1 MAAAAQGAPVTGPR
15 IRRLPDHLVNKIAA
29 GEVVE
34 RPASVVKELV
44 ENALD
49 ALGTQVTVDL
59 RDAGRALIRVTDD
72 GLGMSSD
79 EVDLA
84 LLRHATSKLATDA
97 DLDAITTLG
106 FRGEA
111 LPAICAVTRFSVL
124 SCPRGSETGTLVRGE
139 GGGVSEKLLV
149 PAPAGTT
156 VEAQDL
162 FFNTP
167 ARLKFLKS
175 APAEVA
181 ATLRLLEATALAH
194 LEVHFRVS
202 HNGRAVL
209 GAPRARTLRDR
220 VGALWGFERAGGL
233 LDVLRKDGPLA
244 VSGLIAP
251 PRLARGSR
259 DEIVLIV
266 NGRPVRDTQLTQTL
280 IEAYRPLLSR
290 DQFPVAVLHLELPP
304 QEVDV
309 NVHPTKAWVR
319 FRAPRQMQEI
329 LYRAVQDALR
339 QFQVVQTQRGLR
351 TEGGNAAG
359 AAGGGG
365 VAAGSFFIE
374 SGGPEMAPALP
385 QSADNPFGAD
395 IRSGA
400 DARAPAGQS
409 LLFHEA
415 PAAFGTVGFGAV
427 IGQLQDTFIVSASDD
442 EVFFIDQHVAHER
455 VLFERL
461 LRDLDAG
468 PLASQELLFPQPVEL
483 GSGQAELVAEWTP
496 TLEGLG
502 FGLEGWSGSTV
513 VLRAVPALLRGQEP
527 RRLIESLIEDV
538 NRPRKGEPVPLLH
551 RALSFVACHAAIKA
565 HAPLQREEMARLIA
579 DLAITQTPY
588 FCPHGRPIVS
598 RLSLRDI
605 KRELGRT
612 W

>member
-1 MAAAAQGAPVTGPR
+1 MTTSR

-44 ENALD
+44 ENSLD
-49 ALGTQVTVDL
+49 ALSTQVTVDL
-59 RDAGRALIRVTDD
+59 KDAGRALIRVTDD
-72 GLGMSSD
+72 GVGMSAA

-97 DLDAITTLG
+97 DLDAIVTLG

-124 SCPRGSETGTLVRGE
+124 SCPRGSEAGTLVRGE
-139 GGGVSEKLLV
+139 GGMVAEKLLV
-149 PAPAGTT
+149 AAPAGTT

-175 APAEVA
+175 AQSEMA
-181 ATLRLLEATALAH
+181 AALRLLEATALAH
-194 LEVHFRVS
+194 LEVHFRVT
-202 HNGRAVL
+202 HNGRPAL

-220 VGALWGFERAGGL
+220 IGTLWGFERAGRL
-233 LDVLRKDGPLA
+233 LDVERKDGPLA

-251 PRLARGSR
+251 PQIARGNR

-319 FRAPRQMQEI
+319 FRSPRQIQEI
-329 LYRAVQDALR
+329 VYRSVHDALR
-339 QFQVVQTQRGLR
+339 QTQVVQPQRGLR
-351 TEGGNAAG
+351 GGDPINAPADTT
-359 AAGGGG
+359 
-365 VAAGSFFIE
+365 GSISIE

-385 QSADNPFGAD
+385 QAADTP
-395 IRSGA
+395 
-400 DARAPAGQS
+400 APAGQT

-415 PAAFGTVGFGAV
+415 PAPFGAAGFGQV

-442 EVFFIDQHVAHER
+442 EVFFVDQHVAHER

-468 PLASQELLFPQPVEL
+468 PLASQELLFPQPIEL
-483 GSGQAELVAEWTP
+483 GAGQAGLVQEWAA

-527 RRLIESLIEDV
+527 QRLVEALVEDV
-538 NRPRKGEPVPLLH
+538 NRPRKGEPAPLLH

-565 HAPLQREEMARLIA
+565 HAPLQREEMTRLIE
-579 DLAITQTPY
+579 DLADTQTPY

>member
-1 MAAAAQGAPVTGPR
+1 
-15 IRRLPDHLVNKIAA
+15 
-29 GEVVE
+29 
-34 RPASVVKELV
+34 VVKELV

-49 ALGTQVTVDL
+49 ALCTQVTVDL

-72 GLGMSSD
+72 GIGMSSD

-124 SCPRGSETGTLVRGE
+124 SCPRGADTGTLVRGE
-139 GGGVSEKLLV
+139 GGTVNEKLLV
-149 PAPAGTT
+149 AAPAGTT

-167 ARLKFLKS
+167 ARLKFMKS
-175 APAEVA
+175 AQSEVA
-181 ATLRLLEATALAH
+181 AALRLLEAIALAH
-194 LEVHFRVS
+194 QDVHFRVS
-202 HNGRAVL
+202 HNGRPVL
-209 GAPRARTLRDR
+209 GAPRARSLRDR
-220 VGALWGFERAGGL
+220 IGALWGFERAGKL
-233 LDVLRKDGPLA
+233 LEVERKDGPLA
-244 VSGLIAP
+244 VSGLVAP
-251 PRLARGSR
+251 PQLARGNR

-280 IEAYRPLLSR
+280 IEAYRPLLAR

-319 FRAPRQMQEI
+319 FRSPRQIQEI
-329 LYRAVQDALR
+329 LYRAVKDALH
-339 QFQVVQTQRGLR
+339 QSQVVQSQRGL
-351 TEGGNAAG
+351 AG
-359 AAGGGG
+359 AIAPDGLT
-365 VAAGSFFIE
+365 A
-374 SGGPEMAPALP
+374 PERE
-385 QSADNPFGAD
+385 SADWGSAGA
-395 IRSGA
+395 ISGPPHLIEGLPADMPSA
-400 DARAPAGQS
+400 DAQTR
-409 LLFHEA
+409 LFHEP
-415 PAAFGTVGFGAV
+415 PAQFTTANFGNV
-427 IGQLQDTFIVSASDD
+427 IGQLQDTFVVSATDD
-442 EVFFIDQHVAHER
+442 EIFFLDQHVAHER

-461 LRDLDAG
+461 LADLDAG
-468 PLASQELLFPQPVEL
+468 PLASQELLFPQPLEL
-483 GSGQAELVAEWTP
+483 GAGQAALVQEWTE

-502 FGLEGWSGSTV
+502 FRLEGWSGSTV

-527 RRLIESLIEDV
+527 RRLIEALVEDV
-538 NRPRKGEPVPLLH
+538 NRPRKGEPQPLLH

-579 DLAITQTPY
+579 DLAVTKTPY

>member
-1 MAAAAQGAPVTGPR
+1 VSGSR

-49 ALGTQVTVDL
+49 ALCTQVTVDL

-72 GLGMSSD
+72 GVGMSSD

-124 SCPRGSETGTLVRGE
+124 SCPRGADTGTLVRGE
-139 GGGVSEKLLV
+139 GGTVSEKLLV
-149 PAPAGTT
+149 AAPAGTT

-167 ARLKFLKS
+167 ARLKFMKS
-175 APAEVA
+175 AQSEVA
-181 ATLRLLEATALAH
+181 AALRLLEAIALAH
-194 LEVHFRVS
+194 QDVHFRVS
-202 HNGRAVL
+202 HNGRPAL
-209 GAPRARTLRDR
+209 GAPRARSLRDR
-220 VGALWGFERAGGL
+220 IGALWGFERAGKL
-233 LDVLRKDGPLA
+233 LEVERKDGPLA

-251 PRLARGSR
+251 PQLARGNR

-266 NGRPVRDTQLTQTL
+266 NGRPVRDTQLSQTL
-280 IEAYRPLLSR
+280 IEAYRPLLAR

-319 FRAPRQMQEI
+319 FRSPRQVQEI
-329 LYRAVQDALR
+329 LYRAVHDALR
-339 QFQVVQTQRGLR
+339 QSQVVQTQRGL
-351 TEGGNAAG
+351 GGLAG
-359 AAGGGG
+359 RGDAPGDTT
-365 VAAGSFFIE
+365 GSFSIE
-374 SGGPEMAPALP
+374 SGGPDMAPALP
-385 QSADNPFGAD
+385 QSADD
-395 IRSGA
+395 
-400 DARAPAGQS
+400 RAPAGQA

-415 PAAFGTVGFGAV
+415 PARFSAVSFGAV

-442 EVFFIDQHVAHER
+442 EIFFLDQHVAHER

-461 LRDLDAG
+461 LADLDAG
-468 PLASQELLFPQPVEL
+468 PLASQELLFPQPLEL
-483 GSGQAELVAEWTP
+483 GAGQAALVQEWTE

-502 FGLEGWSGSTV
+502 FRLEGWSGSTV

-527 RRLIESLIEDV
+527 RRLIEALVEDV
-538 NRPRKGEPVPLLH
+538 DRPRKGEPQPLLH

-565 HAPLQREEMARLIA
+565 HAPLQREEMTRLIA
-579 DLAITQTPY
+579 DLAVTKTPY

>member
-1 MAAAAQGAPVTGPR
+1 MTAAR

-44 ENALD
+44 ENSLD
-49 ALGTQVTVDL
+49 ALSTHVTVDL
-59 RDAGRALIRVTDD
+59 KDAGRALIRVSDD
-72 GLGMSSD
+72 GVGMSPE
-79 EVDLA
+79 EVELA

-97 DLDAITTLG
+97 DLDAIVTLG

-111 LPAICAVTRFSVL
+111 LPAICAVTRFSL
-124 SCPRGSETGTLVRGE
+124 SSCPRGSDTGTLVRGE
-139 GGGVSEKLLV
+139 GGAVAEKLLV
-149 PAPAGTT
+149 AASAGTT
-156 VEAQDL
+156 VETQDL

-175 APAEVA
+175 APSEVA
-181 ATLRLLEATALAH
+181 AAMRLLEAIALAH
-194 LEVHFRVS
+194 LEVHFRVT
-202 HNGRAVL
+202 HNGRPAL

-220 VGALWGFERAGGL
+220 VGALWGFERATRL
-233 LDVLRKDGPLA
+233 LDVERKDGPLA
-244 VSGLIAP
+244 VSGLVAP
-251 PRLARGSR
+251 PQLARGNR

-266 NGRPVRDTQLTQTL
+266 NGRPVRDTQLSQTL
-280 IEAYRPLLSR
+280 IEAYRPLLAR
-290 DQFPVAVLHLELPP
+290 DQFPVAVLRLELPP

-319 FRAPRQMQEI
+319 FRSPRQIQEM
-329 LYRAVQDALR
+329 LYRAVHDALR
-339 QFQVVQTQRGLR
+339 QQQVVQAQRGLS
-351 TEGGNAAG
+351 T
-359 AAGGGG
+359 GG
-365 VAAGSFFIE
+365 VGAVGATGEPAAAGSFSFGR
-374 SGGPEMAPALP
+374 GGPEMAPALP
-385 QSADNPFGAD
+385 QSADTRSDADNPP
-395 IRSGA
+395 
-400 DARAPAGQS
+400 PAGQVS
-409 LLFHEA
+409 LFREA
-415 PAAFGTVGFGAV
+415 PAIFGTASFGQV

-442 EVFFIDQHVAHER
+442 EVFFVDQHVAHER

-461 LRDLDAG
+461 LRELDAG
-468 PLASQELLFPQPVEL
+468 PLASQELLFPQPIEL
-483 GSGQAELVAEWTP
+483 GAGQAGLVQEWAT

-527 RRLIESLIEDV
+527 QRLVEALVEDV
-538 NRPRKGEPVPLLH
+538 NRPRKGEAVPLLH

-579 DLAITQTPY
+579 DLAETQTPY

-605 KRELGRT
+605 KRDLGRT

>member
-1 MAAAAQGAPVTGPR
+1 VSGSR

-49 ALGTQVTVDL
+49 ALCTQVTVDL

-72 GLGMSSD
+72 GVGMSSD

-84 LLRHATSKLATDA
+84 LLRHATSKLATDT
-97 DLDAITTLG
+97 DLEAITTLG

-124 SCPRGSETGTLVRGE
+124 SCPRGADTGTLVRGE
-139 GGGVSEKLLV
+139 GGTVNEKLLV
-149 PAPAGTT
+149 AAPAGTT

-167 ARLKFLKS
+167 ARLKFMKS
-175 APAEVA
+175 AQSEVA
-181 ATLRLLEATALAH
+181 AAMRLLEAIALAH
-194 LEVHFRVS
+194 QDVHFRVS
-202 HNGRAVL
+202 HNGRPAL
-209 GAPRARTLRDR
+209 GAPRARSLRDR
-220 VGALWGFERAGGL
+220 IGALWGFERAGKL
-233 LDVLRKDGPLA
+233 LEVERKDGSLA
-244 VSGLIAP
+244 VSGLVAP
-251 PRLARGSR
+251 PQLSRGNR

-280 IEAYRPLLSR
+280 IEAYRPLLAR

-319 FRAPRQMQEI
+319 FRSPRQVQEI
-329 LYRAVQDALR
+329 LYRAVKDALR
-339 QFQVVQTQRGLR
+339 QAQVVQPQRGL
-351 TEGGNAAG
+351 GGLAG
-359 AAGGGG
+359 RGDAPGDTT
-365 VAAGSFFIE
+365 GSFSIE

-385 QSADNPFGAD
+385 QAADT
-395 IRSGA
+395 RT
-400 DARAPAGQS
+400 PAGQT

-415 PAAFGTVGFGAV
+415 PAQFSAVSFGAV

-442 EVFFIDQHVAHER
+442 EIFFLDQHVAHER
-455 VLFERL
+455 VIFERL
-461 LRDLDAG
+461 LADLDAG

-483 GSGQAELVAEWTP
+483 GAGQAALVQEWTE

-502 FGLEGWSGSTV
+502 FRLEGWSGSTV

-527 RRLIESLIEDV
+527 RRLIEALVEDV
-538 NRPRKGEPVPLLH
+538 NRPRKGEPAPLLH

-579 DLAITQTPY
+579 DLAVTKTPY

>member
-1 MAAAAQGAPVTGPR
+1 VTATR

-44 ENALD
+44 ENSLD
-49 ALGTQVTVDL
+49 ALSTQVAVDL
-59 RDAGRALIRVTDD
+59 KDAGRALIRVTDD
-72 GLGMSSD
+72 GVGMSPE

-97 DLDAITTLG
+97 DLDAIVTLG

-111 LPAICAVTRFSVL
+111 LPAICAVTRFSVS
-124 SCPRGSETGTLVRGE
+124 SCPRGSDTGTLIRGE
-139 GGGVSEKLLV
+139 GGTVAEKLLV
-149 PAPAGTT
+149 AAAAGTT
-156 VEAQDL
+156 VETQDL
-162 FFNTP
+162 FYNTP

-175 APAEVA
+175 APSEVA
-181 ATLRLLEATALAH
+181 AAMRLLEAIALAH
-194 LEVHFRVS
+194 LEVHFRVT
-202 HNGRAVL
+202 HNGRVAL

-220 VGALWGFERAGGL
+220 VGALWGFERATRL

-244 VSGLIAP
+244 VSGLVAP
-251 PRLARGSR
+251 PQLARGNR

-280 IEAYRPLLSR
+280 IEAYRPLLAR
-290 DQFPVAVLHLELPP
+290 DQFPVAVLHLQLPP

-319 FRAPRQMQEI
+319 FRSPRQIQET

-339 QFQVVQTQRGLR
+339 QQQVVQAQRGLR
-351 TEGGNAAG
+351 TEGDADRLPAPERSSADWGSAG
-359 AAGGGG
+359 AISGPPQLKELAADMPAPDAQTRLFREPSAGFT
-365 VAAGSFFIE
+365 AAH
-374 SGGPEMAPALP
+374 
-385 QSADNPFGAD
+385 FG
-395 IRSGA
+395 
-400 DARAPAGQS
+400 Q
-409 LLFHEA
+409 
-415 PAAFGTVGFGAV
+415 V
-427 IGQLQDTFIVSASDD
+427 IGQLQDTFIVSASDH
-442 EVFFIDQHVAHER
+442 EVFFVDQHVAHER

-461 LRDLDAG
+461 LGELNAG
-468 PLASQELLFPQPVEL
+468 PLASQVLLFPQPIEL
-483 GSGQAELVAEWTP
+483 GAGQAGLVQEWAT

-513 VLRAVPALLRGQEP
+513 VLRAVPVLLRGQEP
-527 RRLIESLIEDV
+527 QRLIEALVEDV
-538 NRPRKGEPVPLLH
+538 NRPRKGEAVPLLH
-551 RALSFVACHAAIKA
+551 RALSFVACRAAIKA

-579 DLAITQTPY
+579 DLADTQTPY

-605 KRELGRT
+605 KRDLGRT

>member
-1 MAAAAQGAPVTGPR
+1 VTAPR

-49 ALGTQVTVDL
+49 ALSTQVTVDL

-72 GLGMSSD
+72 GVGMSTD

-124 SCPRGSETGTLVRGE
+124 SCPRGAETGTLVRGE
-139 GGGVSEKLLV
+139 GGTVSEKLLV

-181 ATLRLLEATALAH
+181 AALRLLEATALAH

-202 HNGRAVL
+202 HNGRPVL

-220 VGALWGFERAGGL
+220 VGALWGFERAGRL

-251 PRLARGSR
+251 PQLARGNR

-266 NGRPVRDTQLTQTL
+266 NGRPVRDTQLAQSL

-319 FRAPRQMQEI
+319 FRAPRQIQEM
-329 LYRAVQDALR
+329 LYRAVHDALR
-339 QFQVVQTQRGLR
+339 QYQVVQPQRGLR
-351 TEGGNAAG
+351 
-359 AAGGGG
+359 AGGGLG
-365 VAAGSFFIE
+365 SDATTAAGDATGRVSP
-374 SGGPEMAPALP
+374 SG
-385 QSADNPFGAD
+385 ADTRFGAD
-395 IRSGA
+395 TG
-400 DARAPAGQS
+400 APAGQS

-415 PAAFGTVGFGAV
+415 PAAFGAVGFGAV

-483 GSGQAELVAEWTP
+483 GAGPAGLVAEWAP

-527 RRLIESLIEDV
+527 RRLIESLVEDV

-551 RALSFVACHAAIKA
+551 RALSFVACHAAVKA

>member
-1 MAAAAQGAPVTGPR
+1 MSPSR

-49 ALGTQVTVDL
+49 ALCTQVTVDL
-59 RDAGRALIRVTDD
+59 RDAGRAVIRVTDD
-72 GLGMSSD
+72 GVGMSSD

-97 DLDAITTLG
+97 DLEAITTLG

-124 SCPRGSETGTLVRGE
+124 SCPRGADTGTLVRGE
-139 GGGVSEKLLV
+139 GGTVNEKLLV
-149 PAPAGTT
+149 AAPAGTT

-167 ARLKFLKS
+167 ARLKFMKS
-175 APAEVA
+175 AQSEL
-181 ATLRLLEATALAH
+181 ATALRLLEAIALAH
-194 LEVHFRVS
+194 QDVHFRVS
-202 HNGRAVL
+202 HNGRPAL

-220 VGALWGFERAGGL
+220 IGALWGFERAGKL
-233 LDVLRKDGPLA
+233 LEVERKDGPLA
-244 VSGLIAP
+244 VSGLVAP
-251 PRLARGSR
+251 PQLARGNR

-266 NGRPVRDTQLTQTL
+266 NGRPVRDTQLSQTL
-280 IEAYRPLLSR
+280 IEAYRPLLAR

-319 FRAPRQMQEI
+319 FRSPRQIQEI
-329 LYRAVQDALR
+329 LYRAVKDALH
-339 QFQVVQTQRGLR
+339 QAQVVQPQRGLSGHALTDDR
-351 TEGGNAAG
+351 ASGDAT
-359 AAGGGG
+359 
-365 VAAGSFFIE
+365 GSFSIE

-385 QSADNPFGAD
+385 QSADN
-395 IRSGA
+395 
-400 DARAPAGQS
+400 RAPDAQTR
-409 LLFHEA
+409 LFHEP
-415 PAAFGTVGFGAV
+415 PARFTTADFGNV
-427 IGQLQDTFIVSASDD
+427 IGQLQDTFIVAATDD
-442 EVFFIDQHVAHER
+442 EIFFLDQHVAHER

-461 LRDLDAG
+461 LAELDAG

-483 GSGQAELVAEWTP
+483 GAGQAALVQEWTE

-502 FGLEGWSGSTV
+502 FRLEGWSGSTV

-527 RRLIESLIEDV
+527 RRLIEALVEDV
-538 NRPRKGEPVPLLH
+538 NRPRKGEPQPLLH

-579 DLAITQTPY
+579 DLAVTKTPY

>member
-1 MAAAAQGAPVTGPR
+1 VIASR

-44 ENALD
+44 ENSLD
-49 ALGTQVTVDL
+49 ALSTQVTVEL

-72 GLGMSSD
+72 GVGMSTE

-97 DLDAITTLG
+97 DLEAIVTLG

-124 SCPRGSETGTLVRGE
+124 SCPRGADTGTLVRGE
-139 GGGVSEKLLV
+139 GGTVSEKLLV

-175 APAEVA
+175 AQSEVA
-181 ATLRLLEATALAH
+181 AALRLLEATALAH
-194 LEVHFRVS
+194 LEVHFRVT
-202 HNGRAVL
+202 HNGRPVL

-220 VGALWGFERAGGL
+220 VGALWGFDRAQRL

-251 PRLARGSR
+251 PQLARGSR

-280 IEAYRPLLSR
+280 IEAYRPLLAR

-319 FRAPRQMQEI
+319 FRSPRQVQEV
-329 LYRAVQDALR
+329 LYRAVHDALR
-339 QFQVVQTQRGLR
+339 SSHVVQPQRGLR
-351 TEGGNAAG
+351 TEGVSGDAA
-359 AAGGGG
+359 AALGD
-365 VAAGSFFIE
+365 AAGSSSLE

-385 QSADNPFGAD
+385 QAADTL
-395 IRSGA
+395 
-400 DARAPAGQS
+400 APAGQS
-409 LLFHEA
+409 LLFHES
-415 PAAFGTVGFGAV
+415 PARFGAVGFGSV

-442 EVFFIDQHVAHER
+442 EVFFVDQHVAHER

-461 LRDLDAG
+461 LGELDAG
-468 PLASQELLFPQPVEL
+468 PLPSQELLFPQPVEL
-483 GSGQAELVAEWTP
+483 GAGQAGLVQEWAA

-527 RRLIESLIEDV
+527 QRLIEALVEDV

-565 HAPLQREEMARLIA
+565 HAPLQREEMTRLIA
-579 DLAITQTPY
+579 DLATTRTPY

-605 KRELGRT
+605 KRDLGRT

>member
-1 MAAAAQGAPVTGPR
+1 VSGSR

-49 ALGTQVTVDL
+49 ALCTQVTVDL

-72 GLGMSSD
+72 GVGMSSD

-124 SCPRGSETGTLVRGE
+124 SCPRGADTGTLVRGE
-139 GGGVSEKLLV
+139 GGTVSEKLLV
-149 PAPAGTT
+149 AAPAGTT

-167 ARLKFLKS
+167 ARLKFMKS
-175 APAEVA
+175 AQSEVA
-181 ATLRLLEATALAH
+181 AALRLLEAIALAH
-194 LEVHFRVS
+194 QDVHFRVS
-202 HNGRAVL
+202 HNGRPAL
-209 GAPRARTLRDR
+209 GAPRARSLRDR
-220 VGALWGFERAGGL
+220 IGALWGFERAGKL
-233 LDVLRKDGPLA
+233 LEVERKDGPLA

-251 PRLARGSR
+251 PQLARGNR

-266 NGRPVRDTQLTQTL
+266 NGRPVRDTQLSQTL
-280 IEAYRPLLSR
+280 IEAYRPLLAR

-319 FRAPRQMQEI
+319 FRSPRQIQEI

-339 QFQVVQTQRGLR
+339 QAHVVQPQRGLL
-351 TEGGNAAG
+351 G
-359 AAGGGG
+359 A
-365 VAAGSFFIE
+365 VASDHAPGDTT
-374 SGGPEMAPALP
+374 PDMAPALP
-385 QSADNPFGAD
+385 QSADTA
-395 IRSGA
+395 
-400 DARAPAGQS
+400 APAGQA
-409 LLFHEA
+409 LLFHEP
-415 PAAFGTVGFGAV
+415 PAAFTTANFGSV

-442 EVFFIDQHVAHER
+442 EIFFLDQHVAHER

-461 LRDLDAG
+461 LADLDAG
-468 PLASQELLFPQPVEL
+468 PLASQELLFPQPLEL
-483 GSGQAELVAEWTP
+483 GAGQAALVQEWTE
-496 TLEGLG
+496 TLDGLG
-502 FGLEGWSGSTV
+502 FRLEGWSGSTV

-527 RRLIESLIEDV
+527 RRLIEALVEDV
-538 NRPRKGEPVPLLH
+538 DRPRKGEPQPLLH

-565 HAPLQREEMARLIA
+565 HAPLQREEMTRLIA
-579 DLAITQTPY
+579 DLAVTKTPY

>member
-1 MAAAAQGAPVTGPR
+1 VTLTR

-44 ENALD
+44 ENSLD
-49 ALGTQVTVDL
+49 ALSTQVTVDL
-59 RDAGRALIRVTDD
+59 KDAGRALIRVTDD
-72 GLGMSSD
+72 GVGMSAE

-97 DLDAITTLG
+97 DLDAIVTLG

-111 LPAICAVTRFSVL
+111 LPAICAVTRFSL
-124 SCPRGSETGTLVRGE
+124 SSCPRGSDTGTLVRGE
-139 GGGVSEKLLV
+139 GGAVSEKLLV
-149 PAPAGTT
+149 AASAGTT
-156 VEAQDL
+156 VETQDL

-175 APAEVA
+175 AQSEA
-181 ATLRLLEATALAH
+181 AAAMRLLEAIALAH
-194 LEVHFRVS
+194 LEVHFRVV
-202 HNGRAVL
+202 HNGRPAL

-220 VGALWGFERAGGL
+220 VGALWGFERATRL
-233 LDVLRKDGPLA
+233 LDVERKDGPFA
-244 VSGLIAP
+244 VSGLVAP
-251 PRLARGSR
+251 PQLARGNR

-280 IEAYRPLLSR
+280 IEAYRPLLAR
-290 DQFPVAVLHLELPP
+290 DQFPVAVLRLELPP

-319 FRAPRQMQEI
+319 FRSPRQIQEM
-329 LYRAVQDALR
+329 LYRAVHDALR
-339 QFQVVQTQRGLR
+339 QQQVVQAQRGLR
-351 TEGGNAAG
+351 TEGGDLR
-359 AAGGGG
+359 
-365 VAAGSFFIE
+365 
-374 SGGPEMAPALP
+374 GGPEMAPALP
-385 QSADNPFGAD
+385 QSADERFDADNP
-395 IRSGA
+395 S
-400 DARAPAGQS
+400 PAGQVS
-409 LLFHEA
+409 LFREPSA
-415 PAAFGTVGFGAV
+415 RFTAASFGQVV
-427 IGQLQDTFIVSASDD
+427 GQLQDTFIVSASED
-442 EVFFIDQHVAHER
+442 EVFFVDQHVAHER

-461 LRDLDAG
+461 LRELDAG
-468 PLASQELLFPQPVEL
+468 PLASQELLFPQPIEL
-483 GSGQAELVAEWTP
+483 GTGQAGLVQEWTA

-527 RRLIESLIEDV
+527 RRLIEALVEDV
-538 NRPRKGEPVPLLH
+538 NRPRKGEAVPLLH

-579 DLAITQTPY
+579 DLAQTQTPY

-598 RLSLRDI
+598 RLLLRDI
-605 KRELGRT
+605 KRDLGRT

>member
-1 MAAAAQGAPVTGPR
+1 VSAPR

-49 ALGTQVTVDL
+49 ALATQVTVDL

-72 GLGMSSD
+72 GVGMSSD

-84 LLRHATSKLATDA
+84 LLRHATSKLATDG

-156 VEAQDL
+156 VETQDL

-181 ATLRLLEATALAH
+181 AALRLLEATALAH
-194 LEVHFRVS
+194 LEVHFRVT

-220 VGALWGFERAGGL
+220 VGALWGFERAAGL

-329 LYRAVQDALR
+329 VYRAVQDALR
-339 QFQVVQTQRGLR
+339 QYQVVQPQRGLR
-351 TEGGNAAG
+351 TEGGSAVG
-359 AAGGGG
+359 AAGGG
-365 VAAGSFFIE
+365 VAAGSFSIE

-385 QSADNPFGAD
+385 QSADSPSDAD
-395 IRSGA
+395 NRSG
-400 DARAPAGQS
+400 QT
-409 LLFHEA
+409 LLFHESPAQFGA
-415 PAAFGTVGFGAV
+415 PAFGAV

-502 FGLEGWSGSTV
+502 FGLEGWSGATV

-527 RRLIESLIEDV
+527 RRLIESLVEDV

>member
-1 MAAAAQGAPVTGPR
+1 VSASR

-49 ALGTQVTVDL
+49 ALCTQVTVDL

-72 GLGMSSD
+72 GIGMSSD

-84 LLRHATSKLATDA
+84 LLRHATSKLASDA

-124 SCPRGSETGTLVRGE
+124 SCPRGADTGTLVRGE
-139 GGGVSEKLLV
+139 GGTVNEKLLV
-149 PAPAGTT
+149 AAPAGTA

-167 ARLKFLKS
+167 ARLKFMKS
-175 APAEVA
+175 AQSEVA
-181 ATLRLLEATALAH
+181 AALRLIEAIALAH
-194 LEVHFRVS
+194 QDVHFRVS
-202 HNGRAVL
+202 HNGRPAL
-209 GAPRARTLRDR
+209 GAPRARSLRDR
-220 VGALWGFERAGGL
+220 IGALWGFERAGKL
-233 LDVLRKDGPLA
+233 LEVERKDGPLA
-244 VSGLIAP
+244 VSGLVAP
-251 PRLARGSR
+251 PQLARGNR

-266 NGRPVRDTQLTQTL
+266 NGRPVRDTQLSQTL
-280 IEAYRPLLSR
+280 IEAYRPLLAR

-319 FRAPRQMQEI
+319 FRSLRQIQEI
-329 LYRAVQDALR
+329 LYRAVHDALR
-339 QFQVVQTQRGLR
+339 QGQVVQPQRGL
-351 TEGGNAAG
+351 A
-359 AAGGGG
+359 
-365 VAAGSFFIE
+365 VADDRAPGDATGSGSVE

-385 QSADNPFGAD
+385 QAADTP
-395 IRSGA
+395 
-400 DARAPAGQS
+400 APAGQA
-409 LLFHEA
+409 LLFHEP
-415 PAAFGTVGFGAV
+415 PAHFSAVSFGTV
-427 IGQLQDTFIVSASDD
+427 IGQLQDTFIVAATDD
-442 EVFFIDQHVAHER
+442 EVFFLDQHVAHER

-461 LRDLDAG
+461 LGELDAG

-483 GSGQAELVAEWTP
+483 GAGQAALVQEWTEP
-496 TLEGLG
+496 LEGLG
-502 FGLEGWSGSTV
+502 FRLEGWSGSTV
-513 VLRAVPALLRGQEP
+513 VLRAVPALLRGHEP
-527 RRLIESLIEDV
+527 RRLIEALVEDV
-538 NRPRKGEPVPLLH
+538 NRPRKGEPQPLLH

-579 DLAITQTPY
+579 DLAATKTPY

-605 KRELGRT
+605 RRELGRT

>member
-1 MAAAAQGAPVTGPR
+1 MSVSR

-49 ALGTQVTVDL
+49 ALCTQVTVDL

-72 GLGMSSD
+72 GIGMSSD

-124 SCPRGSETGTLVRGE
+124 SCPRGADTGTLVRGE
-139 GGGVSEKLLV
+139 GGTVNEKLLV
-149 PAPAGTT
+149 AAPAGTT

-167 ARLKFLKS
+167 ARLKFMKS
-175 APAEVA
+175 AQSEVA
-181 ATLRLLEATALAH
+181 AALRLLEAIALAH
-194 LEVHFRVS
+194 QDVHFRVS
-202 HNGRAVL
+202 HNGRPVL
-209 GAPRARTLRDR
+209 GAPRARSLRDR
-220 VGALWGFERAGGL
+220 IGALWGFERAGKL
-233 LDVLRKDGPLA
+233 LEVERKDGPLA
-244 VSGLIAP
+244 VSGLVAP
-251 PRLARGSR
+251 PQLARGNR
-259 DEIVLIV
+259 DEIVLVV

-280 IEAYRPLLSR
+280 IEAYRPLLAR

-319 FRAPRQMQEI
+319 FRSPRQIQEI
-329 LYRAVQDALR
+329 LYRAVKDALH
-339 QFQVVQTQRGLR
+339 QSQVVQPQRGL
-351 TEGGNAAG
+351 AG
-359 AAGGGG
+359 AIAPDGLT
-365 VAAGSFFIE
+365 A
-374 SGGPEMAPALP
+374 PERE
-385 QSADNPFGAD
+385 SADWGSAGA
-395 IRSGA
+395 ISGPPHLIEGLPADMPSA
-400 DARAPAGQS
+400 DAQTR
-409 LLFHEA
+409 LFHEP
-415 PAAFGTVGFGAV
+415 PAQFTAANFGNV
-427 IGQLQDTFIVSASDD
+427 IGQLQDTFVVSATDD
-442 EVFFIDQHVAHER
+442 EIFFLDQHVAHER

-461 LRDLDAG
+461 LADLDAG
-468 PLASQELLFPQPVEL
+468 PLASQELLFPQPLEL
-483 GSGQAELVAEWTP
+483 GAGQAALVQEWTE

-502 FGLEGWSGSTV
+502 FRLEGWSGSTV

-527 RRLIESLIEDV
+527 RRLIEALVEDV
-538 NRPRKGEPVPLLH
+538 NRPRKGEPQPLLH

-579 DLAITQTPY
+579 DLAVTKTPY

>member
-1 MAAAAQGAPVTGPR
+1 MSGSR

-49 ALGTQVTVDL
+49 ALCTQVTVDL

-72 GLGMSSD
+72 GVGMSSD

-124 SCPRGSETGTLVRGE
+124 SCPRGADTGTLVRGE
-139 GGGVSEKLLV
+139 GGTVSEKLLV
-149 PAPAGTT
+149 AAPAGTT

-167 ARLKFLKS
+167 ARLKFMKS
-175 APAEVA
+175 AQSEVA
-181 ATLRLLEATALAH
+181 AALRLLEAIALAH
-194 LEVHFRVS
+194 QDVHFRVS
-202 HNGRAVL
+202 HNGRPAL
-209 GAPRARTLRDR
+209 GAPRARSLRDR
-220 VGALWGFERAGGL
+220 IGALWGFERAGKL
-233 LDVLRKDGPLA
+233 LEVERKDGPFA

-251 PRLARGSR
+251 PQLARGNR

-266 NGRPVRDTQLTQTL
+266 NGRPVRDTQLSQTL
-280 IEAYRPLLSR
+280 IEAYRPLLAR
-290 DQFPVAVLHLELPP
+290 DQFPIAVLHLELPP

-319 FRAPRQMQEI
+319 FRSPRQIQEI

-339 QFQVVQTQRGLR
+339 QAQVVQAQRGL
-351 TEGGNAAG
+351 TG
-359 AAGGGG
+359 A
-365 VAAGSFFIE
+365 VANDRASGDTTGSFSIE

-385 QSADNPFGAD
+385 QSADNA
-395 IRSGA
+395 
-400 DARAPAGQS
+400 APAGQT
-409 LLFHEA
+409 LLFHETSA
-415 PAAFGTVGFGAV
+415 QFTTANFGAV
-427 IGQLQDTFIVSASDD
+427 IGQLQDTFIVTASDD
-442 EVFFIDQHVAHER
+442 EIFFLDQHVAHER

-461 LRDLDAG
+461 LAELDAG
-468 PLASQELLFPQPVEL
+468 PLASQELLFPQPLEL
-483 GSGQAELVAEWTP
+483 GAGQAALVQEWTE

-502 FGLEGWSGSTV
+502 FRLEGWSGSTV

-527 RRLIESLIEDV
+527 RRLIEALVEDV
-538 NRPRKGEPVPLLH
+538 DRPRKGEPQPLLH

-579 DLAITQTPY
+579 DLAITKTPY

>member
-1 MAAAAQGAPVTGPR
+1 MTTSR

-49 ALGTQVTVDL
+49 ALSTQVTVDL

-72 GLGMSSD
+72 GVGMSSD

-84 LLRHATSKLATDA
+84 LLRHATSKLATDE
-97 DLDAITTLG
+97 DLEAIVTLG

-124 SCPRGSETGTLVRGE
+124 SCPRGSDTGTLVRGE
-139 GGGVSEKLLV
+139 GGAVAEKLLV

-175 APAEVA
+175 APSEVA
-181 ATLRLLEATALAH
+181 AALRLLEATALAH

-202 HNGRAVL
+202 HNGRPAL

-220 VGALWGFERAGGL
+220 VGALWGFERAGKL

-251 PRLARGSR
+251 PQLARGSR
-259 DEIVLIV
+259 DEIVLVV

-280 IEAYRPLLSR
+280 IEAYRPLLAR

-319 FRAPRQMQEI
+319 FRSPRQIQEI
-329 LYRAVQDALR
+329 LYRSVQDALR
-339 QFQVVQTQRGLR
+339 QYQVVQPQRGLR
-351 TEGGNAAG
+351 TEGGSAVG
-359 AAGGGG
+359 AAGGG
-365 VAAGSFFIE
+365 VATGSFSVE

-385 QSADNPFGAD
+385 QSADTP
-395 IRSGA
+395 
-400 DARAPAGQS
+400 APAGQA

-415 PAAFGTVGFGAV
+415 PAAFGAVGFGSV
-427 IGQLQDTFIVSASDD
+427 IGQLQDTFIVSASED
-442 EVFFIDQHVAHER
+442 EIFFLDQHVAHER

-468 PLASQELLFPQPVEL
+468 PLASQELLFPQPLEL
-483 GSGQAELVAEWTP
+483 GAGQAGLVREWAP

-502 FGLEGWSGSTV
+502 FRLEGWSGSTV
-513 VLRAVPALLRGQEP
+513 VLRAVPVLLKGQEP
-527 RRLIESLIEDV
+527 RRLIESLVEDV

-565 HAPLQREEMARLIA
+565 HAPLQREEMARLLA
-579 DLAITQTPY
+579 DLATTQTPY